1 MADPQPPAPE
11 PKARGLNDLSDD
23 TLGFG
28 LLELRTARDV
38 LLRPRVVL
46 EAWMSQGPTGGGHYA
61 RPLRLYL
68 ALNAILMLVLF
79 LQGGT
84 GMMLGAV
91 PPEILDPLIAAS
103 GKSRDAFMADADNWM
118 TLVLVPLLSL
128 FYALA
133 ATPLLRWWD
142 PEQLGW
148 RRGFRAAFGYLNA
161 LTVPLLPFAWW
172 MYDGGV
178 GAMVGNVALFVIA
191 ITAFMRM
198 GAGRWYSSPVFGL
211 AKAVGLYLAIQLVGT
226 AGSAPM
232 LLIGVLAGR
241 FA

>member
-1 MADPQPPAPE
+1 MAEPQTPAPE

-28 LLELRTARDV
+28 LLELVTARDL
-38 LLRPRVVL
+38 LLRPRTVL
-46 EAWMSQGPTGGGHYA
+46 EAWMTQGPDGGGRYA

-68 ALNAILMLVLF
+68 ALNAILMLILF
-79 LQGGT
+79 LKGGT
-84 GMMLGAV
+84 ALMMGGM
-91 PPEILDPLIAAS
+91 PPEYLDPLIAAS
-103 GKSRDAFMADADNWM
+103 GKSRDAFLADADNWM
-118 TLVLVPLLSL
+118 SLVLVPLLSV
-128 FYALA
+128 FYALG
-133 ATPLLRWWD
+133 ATPLMRWWD
-142 PEQLGW
+142 PENLGW
-148 RRGFRAAFGYLNA
+148 RRGSRAAFAYLNA
-161 LTVPLLPFAWW
+161 LTVPLLPFSLW

-178 GAMVGNVALFVIA
+178 GALIGNVALFVIA

-211 AKAVGLYLAIQLVGT
+211 AKALGLWIAIQLAGGVG
-226 AGSAPM
+226 SLPM

>member
-1 MADPQPPAPE
+1 MAATPPPAPE
-11 PKARGLNDLSDD
+11 PKAGGLNDLSDD
-23 TLGFG
+23 ALGFG

-68 ALNAILMLVLF
+68 ALNAILMLALF

-91 PPEILDPLIAAS
+91 PPEMLDPLIAAS

-118 TLVLVPLLSL
+118 TLVLVPLLSV

-133 ATPLLRWWD
+133 AVPLLRWWD
-142 PEQLGW
+142 PERLGW
-148 RRGFRAAFGYLNA
+148 RRGFRAAFAYLNA

-172 MYDGGV
+172 MYDGGI
-178 GAMVGNVALFVIA
+178 GAVIGNVVLFVGA

-211 AKAVGLYLAIQLVGT
+211 AKALGLWIAIQLAGGVG
-226 AGSAPM
+226 SLPM